1 MAPDKP
7 AHPRSL
13 TAAGPALIIAPV
25 TLTVVVIADDAF
37 VFSVDTA

>member
-1 MAPDKP
+1 MAPDKL

-13 TAAGPALIIAPV
+13 TAADLALIIAHV

-37 VFSVDTA
+37 VFSIGTT

>member
-13 TAAGPALIIAPV
+13 TAAGLALIIAHV
-25 TLTVVVIADDAF
+25 TLTVVVIAVDASI
-37 VFSVDTA
+37 FSIGTA